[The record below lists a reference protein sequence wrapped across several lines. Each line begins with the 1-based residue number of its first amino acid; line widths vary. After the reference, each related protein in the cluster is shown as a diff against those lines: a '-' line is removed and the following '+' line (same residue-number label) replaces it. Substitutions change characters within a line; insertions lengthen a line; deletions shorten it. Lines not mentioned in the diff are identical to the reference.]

1 MTAAVTMF
9 VIAILLVSS
18 TPIIAQDEGGLRG
31 LEEYSGEHHT
41 VRYHLDAPDGV
52 NSACNDIVND
62 IGDGNSGDPYVDVVY
77 YGSIVSTEYNPQ
89 LWASTI
95 PTRED
100 VDWNWLEIKDYSVG
114 STAVFIGWHYGWEDS
129 GSTHYPGEVLSKYD
143 LSNAES
149 GILNVYATW
158 STVDNVQTVTS
169 ESSASNIQTAIN
181 GFVGGTA
188 YTNFILVR
196 AGDAVNLSGKTLTT
210 GKPVTIRTEPVEG
223 FSSVGR
229 LEGNGSTTVKAGAML
244 IIDDI
249 GLKISTPDS
258 KHGTTNFGIVGNGYP
273 LIIGTGIMSY
283 YGFGLGDTFGQN
295 TSKGER
301 NGYPTLR
308 GGTTASSNALG
319 GDWPVNVYPARDTA
333 SDEYGNIASVLIV
346 HSGTW
351 SNIIGGNS
359 QSVTNGSVYSV
370 LRSVTV
376 LDTYACGGTAS
387 NGNYTIKGSTYG
399 YLVNANVVADSYQQ
413 RAMGLETIPYKYTP
427 DNAPLPGWPF
437 NIDSNNG
444 DSVLKR
450 VFIYESTVIT
460 GGGGSSGTGNV
471 MKNTNVY
478 ISGTSTVWDA
488 QAAGRSEKS
497 PVAGT
502 GLIELSGKAVSQ
514 HILCGSATDGASSD
528 TKIID
533 STRIVVKDSAMAATL
548 CGGGYDTWSAPR
560 GASMM
565 NGGTVE
571 IEVTGGTVCDV
582 FGGGFRALVGTS
594 SKPIDSIAISISGG
608 TVLGNVYG
616 GGSGGLDKM
625 KHVDDK
631 GTPWSDANQTGK
643 SDSTGKSRVYV
654 KDVSIEISDDAHVLG
669 NVYGGGKSV
678 PTISSYYNYSYLSD
692 ASLESDVAA
701 LYCNSV
707 SISVSG
713 NAEVDGDVFGG
724 GRGVVV
730 PTSSE
735 QEEWT
740 EYTHTLVMTPTGAKY
755 IEWVTKSGSSLE
767 QSCTFLD
774 GNYSGYAKVSIP
786 LTAAASPTVEIDI
799 EDTASARS
807 VYGGGA
813 RSKTVGTGNIDIE
826 IKGDAS
832 VEDSVFGGGM
842 MESLNAASIS
852 IGVSG
857 TADVGSCVY
866 GAGAEGPVVLT
877 GNVYI
882 STSGTGVTIGDS
894 VFGGGFK
901 ESLSAMAVSIDIGG
915 GT

>member
-1 MTAAVTMF
+1 MAVKTGYFKKGTKRNAAIALAAVF
-9 VIAILLVSS
+9 AVAVLLVSS
-18 TPIIAQDEGGLRG
+18 IPVPTQGGGTAVPSEG
-31 LEEYSGEHHT
+31 YSGEYHV
-41 VRYHLDAPDGV
+41 VRYHLNAPSEINGDYNV
-52 NSACNDIVND
+52 DVVQR
-62 IGDGNSGDPYVDVVY
+62 GDGTGTDPYLDVVY

-100 VDWNWLEIKDYSVG
+100 VNWNWLEILDYSVG
-114 STAVFIGWHYGWEDS
+114 NTLVFTGWRYSWEH
-129 GSTHYPGEVLSKYD
+129 GTSTHYPGEVMSAAD
-143 LSNAES
+143 LGSDPND
-149 GILNVYATW
+149 GVPNNGVLDVYATW
-158 STVDNVQTVTS
+158 GTVDNVQTVTS
-169 ESSASNIQTAIN
+169 QSSSTDVQSAID
-181 GFVGGTA
+181 GFTGGTA
-188 YTNFILVR
+188 YTNFILVK

-210 GKPVTIRTEPVEG
+210 GKPVTIRTEPVSG
-223 FSSVGR
+223 FSSIGR
-229 LEGNGSTTVKAGAML
+229 LDGNGSTVIKAGAML

-249 GLKISTPDS
+249 GLRIATPDS
-258 KHGTTNFGIVGNGYP
+258 KHGATNNGIVGNGYP

-283 YGFGLGDTFGQN
+283 YGFGLNDTFGQN
-295 TSKGER
+295 TCKGER
-301 NGYPTLR
+301 NGYPVLR
-308 GGTTASSNALG
+308 GGSTASSSALSN
-319 GDWPVNVYPARDTA
+319 DWPVNVYPAKDTTA
-333 SDEYGNIASVLIV
+333 GEYGNIASVLIV

-351 SNIIGGNS
+351 SNIIAGNS

-376 LDTYACGGTAS
+376 LDTYACGGTSS
-387 NGNYTIKGSTYG
+387 NGTYTVKGSTYG
-399 YLVNANVVADSYQQ
+399 YMVNANVVADSYEQK
-413 RAMGLETIPYKYTP
+413 AMGVENSSYKYVP
-427 DNAPLPGWPF
+427 DHALPAWPF

-444 DSVLKR
+444 DSSLKR
-450 VFIYESTVIT
+450 AFVYESTVIT
-460 GGGGSSGTGNV
+460 GGGGSSGSGKV

-478 ISGTSTVWDA
+478 ISGTSTVWDT
-488 QAAGRSEKS
+488 QAAGRSDKS
-497 PVAGT
+497 PVGGT
-502 GLIELSGKAVSQ
+502 GLVELSGKAVSQ
-514 HILCGSATDGASSD
+514 HIMCGSATDGAAND

-565 NGGTVE
+565 DGGTVE
-571 IEVTGGTVCDV
+571 IEITGGTVCDV

-730 PTSSE
+730 PTSPE

-786 LTAAASPTVEIDI
+786 
-799 EDTASARS
+799 
-807 VYGGGA
+807 
-813 RSKTVGTGNIDIE
+813 
-826 IKGDAS
+826 
-832 VEDSVFGGGM
+832 
-842 MESLNAASIS
+842 
-852 IGVSG
+852 
-857 TADVGSCVY
+857 
-866 GAGAEGPVVLT
+866 
-877 GNVYI
+877 
-882 STSGTGVTIGDS
+882 
-894 VFGGGFK
+894 
-901 ESLSAMAVSIDIGG
+901 
-915 GT
+915 